1 MIYYIQAFSGGLAS
15 RAGYFKTES
24 MNSITR
30 TELIAQIRLAI
41 EASIA
46 LHRQSKGRYA
56 VQDDSLPVAAIEI
69 RAFIYS
75 SPFYSDALKDFLRGK
90 KEETTPATSQWVS
103 AFILKTKTWATSH
116 EWLHAPISA
125 LTDPAANRKQ
135 DIVPLELPAAN
146 ENCHKN

>member
-1 MIYYIQAFSGGLAS
+1 MKLV
-15 RAGYFKTES
+15 
-24 MNSITR
+24 NR
-30 TELIAQIRLAI
+30 TELIAQIRSAI
-41 EASIA
+41 AASIV

-56 VQDDSLPVAAIEI
+56 VKDDSLPVAAIEI

-90 KEETTPATSQWVS
+90 KEETMPGTASWVN
-103 AFILKTKTWATSH
+103 AFIEKTKTWAASH

-135 DIVPLELPAAN
+135 DRVPLDIPAVR
-146 ENCHKN
+146 ENSHKN